1 MHDQNQMV
9 ICAKNPVEMLSFIIF
24 NIIRIQ
30 VIIKFGTLK
39 SMNTFPPHHT
49 NLNLLKIHVKVN
61 LVMIHLILIL
71 FSLEMI
77 SCWLNISTDTLDQ
90 VVYNK
95 FLIRIVVA

>member
-1 MHDQNQMV
+1 
-9 ICAKNPVEMLSFIIF
+9 MLSFVIS

-61 LVMIHLILIL
+61 LVMIHLILMI
-71 FSLEMI
+71 FISLEMI
-77 SCWLNISTDTLDQ
+77 SCWLNIFTLG
-90 VVYNK
+90 NK
-95 FLIRIVVA
+95 QLKAVDSIT